1 MNELVASVVSVHA
14 GDHTDLHKGE
24 HPQVQA
30 ELDGFVGDK
39 HRGYSRVAYK
49 GDVDPAG
56 TVRRNE
62 RQWSAV
68 STEEIEVI
76 ARRMD
81 LREPLA
87 ASTLGANL
95 CIEGIPALSQL
106 RRGTRLYFPSGAV
119 LRVEE
124 CNPPCVEMGQ
134 EIARAYTTNS
144 GDPVAASLFPKH
156 ALNLRGV
163 VGVVD
168 VAGPIHAGNRVVV
181 EEMP

>member
-1 MNELVASVVSVHA
+1 MSELAGSVVSVHS
-14 GDHTDLHKGE
+14 GDHVDLHKDE
-24 HPQVQA
+24 QPEVRT

-39 HRGYSRVAYK
+39 HRGYSRVAWQ

-56 TVRRNE
+56 IVRRNE

-68 STEEIEVI
+68 STEELEVI

-95 CIEGIPALSQL
+95 CIEGIPSLSQL
-106 RRGTRLYFPSGAV
+106 RRGTRLHFPSGAV

-134 EIARAYTTNS
+134 EIAKAYTTHS
-144 GDPVAASLFPKH
+144 GDPVVATLFPKH

-163 VGVVD
+163 VGVID
-168 VAGPIHAGNRVVV
+168 VAGLIRSGDRVVV